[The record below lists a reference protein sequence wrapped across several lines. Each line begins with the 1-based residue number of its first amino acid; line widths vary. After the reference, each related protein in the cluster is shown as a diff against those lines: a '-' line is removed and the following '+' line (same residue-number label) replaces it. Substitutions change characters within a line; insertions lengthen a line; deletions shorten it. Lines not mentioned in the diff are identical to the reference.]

1 MLRTISVIL
10 SVFILSLTSGI
21 AFVQAGSADYPGRA
35 LYPDVHYLTT
45 DEFHQAYEQAIIVD
59 ARSNLEYQ
67 TIRIPKAIRHGVYD
81 ADFAKQIKKLRS
93 DHSDKKIIFYC
104 NGHTCM
110 KSYKAAKKAMQA
122 GVDNV
127 YAYDSGIFEW
137 SEAYPDLSVLVGNTP
152 VDVKQLREH
161 KKRLKQHELSVQE
174 FVSRVNEDDN
184 IVLDVRSNKERFLS
198 SPLFLLKDKS
208 LSLKDP
214 EKMKQKLRRLMA
226 KDKPFLFYDNAGRTI
241 VWLAYYLDDLGIENY
256 SFMKGGA
263 YEYAR
268 YELKESF
275 FKDQPEKSK
284 SIDAIFDTKKK

>member
-1 MLRTISVIL
+1 MFRIISLVL
-10 SVFILSLTSGI
+10 LVFIVTLTLGSSL
-21 AFVQAGSADYPGRA
+21 VQAGSSDYPGRER
-35 LYPDVHYLTT
+35 YPEVPYLSTE
-45 DEFHQAYEQAIIVD
+45 DFRQEYKQAIIVD

-81 ADFAKQIKKLRS
+81 ADFASQIKQIRNNNP
-93 DHSDKKIIFYC
+93 DKKIIFYC

-110 KSYKAAKKAMQA
+110 KSYKAARKAMQA
-122 GVDNV
+122 GIKNV

-137 SEAYPDLSVLVGNTP
+137 SEAYPNLSILVGNTP

-161 KKRLKQHELSVQE
+161 KNRMNQHVLSVDDFITQ
-174 FVSRVNEDDN
+174 VNENDN
-184 IVLDVRSNKERFLS
+184 ITLDVRSNKERYLS

-214 EKMKQKLRRLMA
+214 DKMKQKLSRLMA
-226 KDKPFLFYDNAGRTI
+226 KNKPFLFYDNSGRSI

-268 YELKESF
+268 KELKETF

-284 SIDAIFDTKKK
+284 AIDAIFDSKKK